1 MFRAQLTVGDA
12 NFDLYI
18 TFVKM
23 LDEHVRLTMLL
34 KKKRLPFL
42 TCREAAPGHL
52 LKDFALLSLL
62 YPLCRWADTKSGR
75 GMLEQYSRTDTRVK
89 RKKERRG
96 KTVPLSDEEEVVFQP
111 VQPPR
116 LLITLRFLRFIYFHC
131 ETFVFHFYEP
141 NHFSEKLRVPSL
153 SHLVEGREFVG
164 KSFSGPSRKL
174 GNGMI

>member
-1 MFRAQLTVGDA
+1 
-12 NFDLYI
+12 
-18 TFVKM
+18 
-23 LDEHVRLTMLL
+23 
-34 KKKRLPFL
+34 
-42 TCREAAPGHL
+42 
-52 LKDFALLSLL
+52 
-62 YPLCRWADTKSGR
+62 
-75 GMLEQYSRTDTRVK
+75 MLEQYSRTDTRVK

-153 SHLVEGREFVG
+153 SHLVEGGGIRWQKFFWSE
-164 KSFSGPSRKL
+164 
-174 GNGMI
+174 

>member
-62 YPLCRWADTKSGR
+62 YPLRRWADTKSGR

-116 LLITLRFLRFIYFHC
+116 LLITLRFLYYLFPLRNFHLPFLRTESFFGKTARPKFISSRRGEGIRWQKF
-131 ETFVFHFYEP
+131 FW
-141 NHFSEKLRVPSL
+141 SE
-153 SHLVEGREFVG
+153 
-164 KSFSGPSRKL
+164 
-174 GNGMI
+174 

>member
-34 KKKRLPFL
+34 KKRLPFL

-62 YPLCRWADTKSGR
+62 YPLRRWADTKSGR

-116 LLITLRFLRFIYFHC
+116 LLITLRFLYYLFPLRNFRLPFLRTESFFRKTARPKFISSRRR
-131 ETFVFHFYEP
+131 ENSLAKVF
-141 NHFSEKLRVPSL
+141 
-153 SHLVEGREFVG
+153 LVLVG
-164 KSFSGPSRKL
+164 
-174 GNGMI
+174 N

>member
-1 MFRAQLTVGDA
+1 MTYIYNICKNVGRACASNNALEEETFTVPDLSGGGARPPAQGFRALIAAISVTSVGR
-12 NFDLYI
+12 YEI
-18 TFVKM
+18 
-23 LDEHVRLTMLL
+23 R
-34 KKKRLPFL
+34 KRNA
-42 TCREAAPGHL
+42 RAISA
-52 LKDFALLSLL
+52 
-62 YPLCRWADTKSGR
+62 
-75 GMLEQYSRTDTRVK
+75 RTDTRVK

>member
-1 MFRAQLTVGDA
+1 
-12 NFDLYI
+12 
-18 TFVKM
+18 M

-62 YPLCRWADTKSGR
+62 YPLRRWADTKSGR

-116 LLITLRFLRFIYFHC
+116 LLITLRFLYYLF
-131 ETFVFHFYEP
+131 P
-141 NHFSEKLRVPSL
+141 LRNFRLPFLRTES
-153 SHLVEGREFVG
+153 SHLVEGGGIRWQKFFWSE
-164 KSFSGPSRKL
+164 
-174 GNGMI
+174 

>member
-1 MFRAQLTVGDA
+1 
-12 NFDLYI
+12 
-18 TFVKM
+18 M

-62 YPLCRWADTKSGR
+62 YPLRRWADTKSGR